1 MASIIVPVAATM
13 HNKCRIF
20 ATKYDFFWNQLDSV
34 YVAHFLHFGFSFENK
49 LLLSKIGYFGDW
61 AANCGHKMEKMETL
75 SSENGDSTLNAVA
88 VLATTGFCQQNK
100 SASSPNI
107 LCP

>member
-1 MASIIVPVAATM
+1 MDNSEKSKNVTEITI
-13 HNKCRIF
+13 
-20 ATKYDFFWNQLDSV
+20 S
-34 YVAHFLHFGFSFENK
+34 SFENK